1 MGHGRERAVVM
12 GVMAAT
18 VMALAVDAASMEGA
32 GVVVNAVACAFYAF
46 LALSFL
52 AGGDKHGRP

>member
-1 MGHGRERAVVM
+1 M

-18 VMALAVDAASMEGA
+18 VTVLAVDAASMEGA